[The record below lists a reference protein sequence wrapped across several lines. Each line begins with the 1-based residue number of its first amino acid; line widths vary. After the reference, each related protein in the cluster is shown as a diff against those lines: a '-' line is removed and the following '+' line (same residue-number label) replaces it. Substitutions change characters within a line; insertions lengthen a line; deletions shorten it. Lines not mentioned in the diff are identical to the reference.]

1 MSTDVIKKLLEETE
15 ATGKKMD
22 SKNDSFSEAIEQME
36 KKLKVV
42 QEMQSDV
49 QKFTNGNVK
58 KVQNIQTEWSNAM
71 KTAGTK
77 TPNKKNVVQSPSAK
91 SGKTES
97 LISIGSKGKTRAKVT
112 STPLKFKANKVST
125 PGVKGGQNKVDVP
138 NQGDFG
144 KR

>member
-1 MSTDVIKKLLEETE
+1 MLVRKCSIGSFGTPDILPLPTDDKKLLEETE

-22 SKNDSFSEAIEQME
+22 SKNNSFSEAIEQME

-77 TPNKKNVVQSPSAK
+77 TSNKKNVVQSPSAK

-97 LISIGSKGKTRAKVT
+97 LISIGPKVKLGRKLQAPLLNSKLT
-112 STPLKFKANKVST
+112 KFRR
-125 PGVKGGQNKVDVP
+125 PE
-138 NQGDFG
+138 
-144 KR
+144 